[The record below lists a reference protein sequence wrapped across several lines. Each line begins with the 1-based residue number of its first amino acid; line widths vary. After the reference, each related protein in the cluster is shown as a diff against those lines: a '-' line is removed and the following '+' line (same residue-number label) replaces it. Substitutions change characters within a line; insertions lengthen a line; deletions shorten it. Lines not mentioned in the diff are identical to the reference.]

1 MSGGEDDDQ
10 ICNQALAVEACLQ
23 LQAEDS
29 EGFRVGLIS
38 AAAWLLAEYVR
49 GGASIDRVMSDVR
62 DHVQSRLPEIPLNK
76 LN

>member
-1 MSGGEDDDQ
+1 MMTKSAIRLWLSRRVSE
-10 ICNQALAVEACLQ
+10 